1 MVLSSKWMQLNWKF
15 PKTCPAQQNAHGQAR
30 QYFGMKSRHS
40 LHMHKEKEIYMALF
54 YIIAQ
59 ANNFSESLCW
69 CCSCEK
75 VKPEKHIMMHFS
87 LKFSFCI
94 FCHLPW
100 MELPHCFF
108 SHIRCMCVRALRS
121 PNVIRMCVCHFLFRL
136 HSTHEHIRLTRTC
149 ASRYDTQAERGKR
162 RDHRGKERFLK
173 NWKTFAPKRKF
184 FGKKPITHTHTH
196 SHTDFNTFF
205 SFTSPWYTRVVCVC
219 LWSKHVCDVFR
230 LEQITKWT
238 VCCLTLCTFFPSSSA
253 IVRIQ

>member
-1 MVLSSKWMQLNWKF
+1 MVLSSKWMQLNWNF
-15 PKTCPAQQNAHGQAR
+15 PKTCPAQQQNARGQAR

-40 LHMHKEKEIYMALF
+40 LHMHKEKEIYLALF

-108 SHIRCMCVRALRS
+108 FHIRCMCAS
-121 PNVIRMCVCHFLFRL
+121 TPNVIRMCVCHFLFRL

-184 FGKKPITHTHTH
+184 FGKKPITHTHTLTYWFQH
-196 SHTDFNTFF
+196 IFLFHISMV
-205 SFTSPWYTRVVCVC
+205 YQGRMCVFVIKAC
-219 LWSKHVCDVFR
+219 MWCF
-230 LEQITKWT
+230 
-238 VCCLTLCTFFPSSSA
+238 
-253 IVRIQ
+253 

>member
-1 MVLSSKWMQLNWKF
+1 MVLSSKWMQLNWNF
-15 PKTCPAQQNAHGQAR
+15 PKTCPAQQQNARGQAR

-40 LHMHKEKEIYMALF
+40 LHMHKEKEVYMALF

-69 CCSCEK
+69 CCSCCKK

-149 ASRYDTQAERGKR
+149 ASRYDTQAERGER
-162 RDHRGKERFLK
+162 RHHRGRERFLK

-184 FGKKPITHTHTH
+184 FGKKPPHTHTH
-196 SHTDFNTFF
+196 ILISTHFSLSHLHGILG
-205 SFTSPWYTRVVCVC
+205 SYVCVC
-219 LWSKHVCDVFR
+219 DQSMYVMFLDSSK
-230 LEQITKWT
+230 
-238 VCCLTLCTFFPSSSA
+238 
-253 IVRIQ
+253 